1 MTNLVL
7 IAVISTLVI
16 TSGIAL
22 WTVWDLAKRKER
34 LMNDDMNDMNANTLW
49 GINAEKSPWKCYMF
63 GGTPASQG
71 LIWMPNKGCEP
82 NWFWRKMQWLI
93 LGNLWVKE
101 NTND

>member
-16 TSGIAL
+16 TSVIAL
-22 WTVWDLAKRKER
+22 WTVWDMLNVRKE
-34 LMNDDMNDMNANTLW
+34 LMDDMTDINADTLW
-49 GINAEKSPWKCYMF
+49 GINAEKSEWKCYLF

-71 LIWMPNKGCEP
+71 IVWVPNKGCEP